1 MRRIDDQEPI
11 QVTARA
17 YAAEWLA
24 AWNSYDLD
32 RILEHYAEDVV
43 FRSDKAVAITGASVV
58 RGKAALR
65 AYWGEGLARQP
76 DLKFELLGV
85 YSGPET
91 LTMRYRNQL
100 GREVCEVLMFDPDG
114 QVISGAASQ
123 WTPP

>member
-1 MRRIDDQEPI
+1 MTAEA
-11 QVTARA
+11 ARA

-24 AWNSYDLD
+24 AWNSHDLD
-32 RILEHYAEDVV
+32 HILEHYAEDVV

-91 LTMRYRNQL
+91 LTLRYRNQA
-100 GREVCEVLMFDPDG
+100 GREVCEVLMFDDAG
-114 QVISGAASQ
+114 TVIQGAACQ